1 MRQVTKREKAIPF
14 VLCVLFVIPIIL
26 DLAGISIVLAENIS
40 FAVPS
45 AAVNLIVTAIIV
57 YGATAVTFLS
67 RHEIH
72 GLVSAMY
79 YVALALSAVFAI
91 YNGILADSVVLVVI
105 SFSVF
110 FCCFVSCIVILPRA
124 KHRVIFVI
132 ASAVPVLI
140 VAPVISLISFIT
152 LNSIG
157 TDTVRG
163 TYTSP
168 EGTYRIEVID
178 SDQGALGGDTVVV
191 VYYEKP
197 IVHLGIVK
205 IMKDPESLYI
215 GDWKEDIRISWVD
228 DDTVVINGEVREL
241 N

>member
-1 MRQVTKREKAIPF
+1 MRKVTKREKAIPF
-14 VLCVLFVIPIIL
+14 VLCALFVIPIIL
-26 DLAGISIVLAENIS
+26 DLAGISIDLAKNIS

-57 YGATAVTFLS
+57 YGATAVTFLN

-72 GLVSAMY
+72 GIVSAMY

-110 FCCFVSCIVILPRA
+110 LCCFVSCIVILPSA

-140 VAPVISLISFIT
+140 AALVISLISFIT

-168 EGTYRIEVID
+168 EGTYSIEVID